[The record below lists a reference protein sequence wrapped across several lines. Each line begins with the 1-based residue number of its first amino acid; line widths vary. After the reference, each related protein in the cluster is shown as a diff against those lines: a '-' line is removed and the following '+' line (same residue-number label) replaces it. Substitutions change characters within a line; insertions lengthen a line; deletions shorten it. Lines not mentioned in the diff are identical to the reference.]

1 MKRIAILIVLL
12 TLGFHSTLRAQEKEP
27 LAMRI
32 MLEWTGGGLI
42 VGAGVGLLIWLTD
55 PGRPNNKLSEQLA
68 LGAAWGSGAGAA
80 VGLSRLNATAI
91 PPVAARMG
99 PGPLHSA
106 SRITH
111 DPIADEDRRQD
122 LLAGVGGAYQGGGGR
137 SIFLPLLNLR
147 F

>member
-12 TLGFHSTLRAQEKEP
+12 TLGFQSTLKAQEREP
-27 LAMRI
+27 LAMQI
-32 MLEWTGGGLI
+32 MLEWTVGGLI
-42 VGAGVGLLIWLTD
+42 VGAGVGMLIWLTD

-68 LGAAWGSGAGAA
+68 LGAAWGSAAGAA

-91 PPVAARMG
+91 PPVLARLE

-111 DPIADEDRRQD
+111 DPIADEDQRQD
-122 LLAGVGGAYQGGGGR
+122 LLAGAGGAHQGGGGR
-137 SIFLPLLNLR
+137 GIVLPLLNLR